1 METKNKIYEVHGVKV
16 MIDRDLAGAIDYETK
31 VLNQLVRRN
40 INKFESSDYFQI
52 SLEEFNVLKSQIVT
66 SNVVNRGGVR
76 HLPYVFTKEG
86 IRTLSTI
93 LRKEN
98 IKEIIDKI
106 LEKFDDKNELTL
118 SNNNSLIPVNTG
130 NSYQNMI
137 YEIRGQLVMLDSDLA
152 SLYNCANGTKDI
164 NKAVNRNKDRFPNDF
179 YFQLSEEKFINLKFH
194 FGTSSLNSSHGG
206 VRKLPYV
213 FTEQGVAMLA
223 TVLKTPVA
231 DAVSMRI
238 IDAFVYMRRYLS
250 GEIGSN
256 MLVNHEERILKLE
269 EQFNKFSSKRNT
281 IIYEG
286 KIYDAYSVMLDIFN
300 EAKGEIIIVDNY
312 VNKELLD
319 ILREVDKKIIVISN
333 NMNNELIKKYES
345 QYDNTQFVSDNPFH
359 DRYII
364 LDRKEVYASGMSLKD
379 VGKKYSYINKIEESI
394 FINELTKRIIK
405 ILK

>member
-1 METKNKIYEVHGVKV
+1 MENSI
-16 MIDRDLAGAIDYETK
+16 
-31 VLNQLVRRN
+31 
-40 INKFESSDYFQI
+40 
-52 SLEEFNVLKSQIVT
+52 
-66 SNVVNRGGVR
+66 
-76 HLPYVFTKEG
+76 
-86 IRTLSTI
+86 I
-93 LRKEN
+93 LKEN
-98 IKEIIDKI
+98 EKI
-106 LEKFDDKNELTL
+106 ENL
-118 SNNNSLIPVNTG
+118 
-130 NSYQNMI
+130 I
-137 YEIRGQLVMLDSDLA
+137 YEIRGKQVMLDSDLA
-152 SLYNCANGTKDI
+152 KLYECKNGTKVI
-164 NKAVNRNKDRFPNDF
+164 NQAVKRNITKFPER
-179 YFQLSEEKFINLKFH
+179 YCFQLTETEYRNLKFQN
-194 FGTSSLNSSHGG
+194 GTSSLNNYGG
-206 VRKLPYV
+206 VRKMPFV

-300 EAKGEIIIVDNY
+300 EAKDEIIIVDNY

-364 LDRKEVYASGMSLKD
+364 LDRKEMYASGMSLKD

-394 FINELTKRIIK
+394 FINELIKRIIK

>member
-1 METKNKIYEVHGVKV
+1 MENSI
-16 MIDRDLAGAIDYETK
+16 
-31 VLNQLVRRN
+31 
-40 INKFESSDYFQI
+40 
-52 SLEEFNVLKSQIVT
+52 
-66 SNVVNRGGVR
+66 
-76 HLPYVFTKEG
+76 
-86 IRTLSTI
+86 I
-93 LRKEN
+93 LKEN
-98 IKEIIDKI
+98 EKI
-106 LEKFDDKNELTL
+106 ENL
-118 SNNNSLIPVNTG
+118 
-130 NSYQNMI
+130 I
-137 YEIRGQLVMLDSDLA
+137 YEIRGKQVMLDSDLA
-152 SLYNCANGTKDI
+152 KLYECKNGTKVI
-164 NKAVNRNKDRFPNDF
+164 NQAVKRNITKFPER
-179 YFQLSEEKFINLKFH
+179 YCFQLTETEYRNLKFQN
-194 FGTSSLNSSHGG
+194 GTSSLNNYGG
-206 VRKLPYV
+206 VRKMPFV

-250 GEIGSN
+250 GVTGSN

-300 EAKGEIIIVDNY
+300 EANDEIIIVDNY

-394 FINELTKRIIK
+394 FINELIKRIIK

>member
-1 METKNKIYEVHGVKV
+1 MENSI
-16 MIDRDLAGAIDYETK
+16 
-31 VLNQLVRRN
+31 
-40 INKFESSDYFQI
+40 
-52 SLEEFNVLKSQIVT
+52 
-66 SNVVNRGGVR
+66 
-76 HLPYVFTKEG
+76 
-86 IRTLSTI
+86 I
-93 LRKEN
+93 LKEN
-98 IKEIIDKI
+98 EKI
-106 LEKFDDKNELTL
+106 ENL
-118 SNNNSLIPVNTG
+118 
-130 NSYQNMI
+130 I
-137 YEIRGQLVMLDSDLA
+137 YEIRGKQVMLDSDLA
-152 SLYNCANGTKDI
+152 KLYECKNGTKVI
-164 NKAVNRNKDRFPNDF
+164 NQAVKRNITKFPER
-179 YFQLSEEKFINLKFH
+179 YCFQLTETEYRNLKFQN
-194 FGTSSLNSSHGG
+194 GTSSLNNYGG
-206 VRKLPYV
+206 VRKMPFV

-345 QYDNTQFVSDNPFH
+345 QYDNTQFVTDNPFH

-394 FINELTKRIIK
+394 FINELIKRIIK

>member
-1 METKNKIYEVHGVKV
+1 MENSI
-16 MIDRDLAGAIDYETK
+16 
-31 VLNQLVRRN
+31 
-40 INKFESSDYFQI
+40 
-52 SLEEFNVLKSQIVT
+52 
-66 SNVVNRGGVR
+66 
-76 HLPYVFTKEG
+76 
-86 IRTLSTI
+86 I
-93 LRKEN
+93 LKEN
-98 IKEIIDKI
+98 EKI
-106 LEKFDDKNELTL
+106 ENL
-118 SNNNSLIPVNTG
+118 
-130 NSYQNMI
+130 I
-137 YEIRGQLVMLDSDLA
+137 YEIRGKQVMLDSDLA
-152 SLYNCANGTKDI
+152 KLYECKNGTKVI
-164 NKAVNRNKDRFPNDF
+164 NQAVKRNITKFPER
-179 YFQLSEEKFINLKFH
+179 YCFQLTETEYRNLKFQN
-194 FGTSSLNSSHGG
+194 GTSSLNNYGG
-206 VRKLPYV
+206 VRKMPFV

-250 GEIGSN
+250 DVTGSN

-286 KIYDAYSVMLDIFN
+286 KIYDAYSVILDIFN

-364 LDRKEVYASGMSLKD
+364 LDRKEVYVSGMSLKD

-394 FINELTKRIIK
+394 FINELIKRIIK

>member
-1 METKNKIYEVHGVKV
+1 MKNSI
-16 MIDRDLAGAIDYETK
+16 
-31 VLNQLVRRN
+31 
-40 INKFESSDYFQI
+40 
-52 SLEEFNVLKSQIVT
+52 
-66 SNVVNRGGVR
+66 
-76 HLPYVFTKEG
+76 
-86 IRTLSTI
+86 I
-93 LRKEN
+93 LKEN
-98 IKEIIDKI
+98 EKI
-106 LEKFDDKNELTL
+106 ENL
-118 SNNNSLIPVNTG
+118 
-130 NSYQNMI
+130 I
-137 YEIRGQLVMLDSDLA
+137 YEIRGKQVMLDSDLA
-152 SLYNCANGTKDI
+152 KLYECKNGTKVI
-164 NKAVNRNKDRFPNDF
+164 NQAVKRNITKFPER
-179 YFQLSEEKFINLKFH
+179 YCFQLTETEYRNLKFQN
-194 FGTSSLNSSHGG
+194 GTSSLNNYGG
-206 VRKLPYV
+206 VRKMPFV

-300 EAKGEIIIVDNY
+300 EAKDEIIIVDNY

-364 LDRKEVYASGMSLKD
+364 LDRKEVYVSGMPLKD

>member
-1 METKNKIYEVHGVKV
+1 MENSI
-16 MIDRDLAGAIDYETK
+16 
-31 VLNQLVRRN
+31 
-40 INKFESSDYFQI
+40 
-52 SLEEFNVLKSQIVT
+52 
-66 SNVVNRGGVR
+66 
-76 HLPYVFTKEG
+76 
-86 IRTLSTI
+86 I
-93 LRKEN
+93 LKEN
-98 IKEIIDKI
+98 EKI
-106 LEKFDDKNELTL
+106 ENL
-118 SNNNSLIPVNTG
+118 
-130 NSYQNMI
+130 I
-137 YEIRGQLVMLDSDLA
+137 YEIRGKQVMLDSDLA
-152 SLYNCANGTKDI
+152 KLYECKNGTKVI
-164 NKAVNRNKDRFPNDF
+164 NQAVKRNITKFPER
-179 YFQLSEEKFINLKFH
+179 YCFQLTETEYRNLKFQN
-194 FGTSSLNSSHGG
+194 GTSSLNNYGG
-206 VRKLPYV
+206 VRKMPFV

-300 EAKGEIIIVDNY
+300 EAKDEIIIVDNY

-364 LDRKEVYASGMSLKD
+364 LDRKEAYVSGMSLKD

-394 FINELTKRIIK
+394 FINELIKRIIK

>member
-1 METKNKIYEVHGVKV
+1 MENS
-16 MIDRDLAGAIDYETK
+16 MILKET
-31 VLNQLVRRN
+31 
-40 INKFESSDYFQI
+40 
-52 SLEEFNVLKSQIVT
+52 
-66 SNVVNRGGVR
+66 
-76 HLPYVFTKEG
+76 
-86 IRTLSTI
+86 
-93 LRKEN
+93 EN
-98 IKEIIDKI
+98 IEN
-106 LEKFDDKNELTL
+106 L
-118 SNNNSLIPVNTG
+118 
-130 NSYQNMI
+130 I
-137 YEIRGQLVMLDSDLA
+137 YEIRGKQVMLDSDLA
-152 SLYNCANGTKDI
+152 KLYECKNGTKTVNLAVKRNI
-164 NKAVNRNKDRFPNDF
+164 NKFPEK
-179 YFQLSEEKFINLKFH
+179 YCFQLSENEYKNLKFQNE
-194 FGTSSLNSSHGG
+194 TSSLNNYGG
-206 VRKLPYV
+206 VRKMPFV

-231 DAVSMRI
+231 DAVSMKI

-250 GEIGSN
+250 GVTGSN

-300 EAKGEIIIVDNY
+300 EAKDEIIIVDNY

-345 QYDNTQFVSDNPFH
+345 QYDNTQFVSNNPFH

>member
-1 METKNKIYEVHGVKV
+1 MENSI
-16 MIDRDLAGAIDYETK
+16 
-31 VLNQLVRRN
+31 
-40 INKFESSDYFQI
+40 
-52 SLEEFNVLKSQIVT
+52 
-66 SNVVNRGGVR
+66 
-76 HLPYVFTKEG
+76 
-86 IRTLSTI
+86 I
-93 LRKEN
+93 LKEN
-98 IKEIIDKI
+98 EKI
-106 LEKFDDKNELTL
+106 ENL
-118 SNNNSLIPVNTG
+118 
-130 NSYQNMI
+130 I
-137 YEIRGQLVMLDSDLA
+137 YEIRGKQVMLDSDLA
-152 SLYNCANGTKDI
+152 KLYECKNGTKVI
-164 NKAVNRNKDRFPNDF
+164 NQAVKRNITKFPER
-179 YFQLSEEKFINLKFH
+179 YCFQLTETEYRNLKFQN
-194 FGTSSLNSSHGG
+194 GTSSLNNYGG
-206 VRKLPYV
+206 VRKMPFV

-238 IDAFVYMRRYLS
+238 IDAFVYIRRYLS
-250 GEIGSN
+250 DVTGSN
-256 MLVNHEERILKLE
+256 MLANHEERILKLE

-394 FINELTKRIIK
+394 FINELIKRIIK

>member
-1 METKNKIYEVHGVKV
+1 MENSI
-16 MIDRDLAGAIDYETK
+16 
-31 VLNQLVRRN
+31 
-40 INKFESSDYFQI
+40 
-52 SLEEFNVLKSQIVT
+52 
-66 SNVVNRGGVR
+66 
-76 HLPYVFTKEG
+76 
-86 IRTLSTI
+86 I
-93 LRKEN
+93 LKEN
-98 IKEIIDKI
+98 EKI
-106 LEKFDDKNELTL
+106 ENL
-118 SNNNSLIPVNTG
+118 
-130 NSYQNMI
+130 I
-137 YEIRGQLVMLDSDLA
+137 YEIRGKQVMLDSDLA
-152 SLYNCANGTKDI
+152 KLYECKNGTKVI
-164 NKAVNRNKDRFPNDF
+164 NQAVKRNITKFPER
-179 YFQLSEEKFINLKFH
+179 YCFQLTETEYRNLKFQN
-194 FGTSSLNSSHGG
+194 GTSSLNNYGG
-206 VRKLPYV
+206 VRKMPFV

-250 GEIGSN
+250 DVTGSN

-345 QYDNTQFVSDNPFH
+345 QYDNTQFVTDNPFH

-364 LDRKEVYASGMSLKD
+364 LDRKEVYVSGMSLKD

-394 FINELTKRIIK
+394 FINELIKRIIK

>member
-1 METKNKIYEVHGVKV
+1 MENSI
-16 MIDRDLAGAIDYETK
+16 
-31 VLNQLVRRN
+31 
-40 INKFESSDYFQI
+40 
-52 SLEEFNVLKSQIVT
+52 
-66 SNVVNRGGVR
+66 
-76 HLPYVFTKEG
+76 
-86 IRTLSTI
+86 I
-93 LRKEN
+93 LKEN
-98 IKEIIDKI
+98 EKI
-106 LEKFDDKNELTL
+106 ENL
-118 SNNNSLIPVNTG
+118 
-130 NSYQNMI
+130 I
-137 YEIRGQLVMLDSDLA
+137 YEIRGKQVMLDSDLA
-152 SLYNCANGTKDI
+152 KLYECKNGTKVI
-164 NKAVNRNKDRFPNDF
+164 NQAVKRNITKFPER
-179 YFQLSEEKFINLKFH
+179 YCFQLTETEYRNLKFQN
-194 FGTSSLNSSHGG
+194 GTSSLNNYGG
-206 VRKLPYV
+206 VRKMPFV

-250 GEIGSN
+250 GVTGSN

-300 EAKGEIIIVDNY
+300 EAKDEIIIVDNY

-364 LDRKEVYASGMSLKD
+364 LDRKEVYVSGMSLKD

>member
-1 METKNKIYEVHGVKV
+1 ME
-16 MIDRDLAGAIDYETK
+16 
-31 VLNQLVRRN
+31 
-40 INKFESSDYFQI
+40 
-52 SLEEFNVLKSQIVT
+52 KSI
-66 SNVVNRGGVR
+66 
-76 HLPYVFTKEG
+76 
-86 IRTLSTI
+86 I
-93 LRKEN
+93 LKEN
-98 IKEIIDKI
+98 EKI
-106 LEKFDDKNELTL
+106 ENL
-118 SNNNSLIPVNTG
+118 
-130 NSYQNMI
+130 I
-137 YEIRGQLVMLDSDLA
+137 YEIRGKQVMLDSDLA
-152 SLYNCANGTKDI
+152 KLYECKNGTKVI
-164 NKAVNRNKDRFPNDF
+164 NQAVKRNITKFPER
-179 YFQLSEEKFINLKFH
+179 YCFQLTETEYRNLKFQN
-194 FGTSSLNSSHGG
+194 GTSSLNNYGG
-206 VRKLPYV
+206 VRKMPFV
-213 FTEQGVAMLA
+213 FTEQGVTMLA

-250 GEIGSN
+250 GKIGSN

-333 NMNNELIKKYES
+333 NMNNELIKKYKS

-364 LDRKEVYASGMSLKD
+364 LDRKEVYVSGMSLKD

-394 FINELTKRIIK
+394 FINELIKRIIK

>member
-1 METKNKIYEVHGVKV
+1 MENSI
-16 MIDRDLAGAIDYETK
+16 
-31 VLNQLVRRN
+31 
-40 INKFESSDYFQI
+40 
-52 SLEEFNVLKSQIVT
+52 
-66 SNVVNRGGVR
+66 
-76 HLPYVFTKEG
+76 
-86 IRTLSTI
+86 I
-93 LRKEN
+93 LKEN
-98 IKEIIDKI
+98 EKI
-106 LEKFDDKNELTL
+106 ENL
-118 SNNNSLIPVNTG
+118 
-130 NSYQNMI
+130 I
-137 YEIRGQLVMLDSDLA
+137 YEIRGKQVMLDSDLA
-152 SLYNCANGTKDI
+152 KLYECKNGTKVI
-164 NKAVNRNKDRFPNDF
+164 NQAVKRNITKFPER
-179 YFQLSEEKFINLKFH
+179 YCFQLTETEYRNLKFQN
-194 FGTSSLNSSHGG
+194 GTSSLNNYGG
-206 VRKLPYV
+206 VRKMPFV

-238 IDAFVYMRRYLS
+238 IDAFVYIRRYLS
-250 GEIGSN
+250 DVTGSN

-286 KIYDAYSVMLDIFN
+286 KIYDAYSVILDIFN

-364 LDRKEVYASGMSLKD
+364 LDRKEVYVSGMSLKD

-394 FINELTKRIIK
+394 FINELIKRIIK

>member
-1 METKNKIYEVHGVKV
+1 MENSI
-16 MIDRDLAGAIDYETK
+16 
-31 VLNQLVRRN
+31 
-40 INKFESSDYFQI
+40 
-52 SLEEFNVLKSQIVT
+52 
-66 SNVVNRGGVR
+66 
-76 HLPYVFTKEG
+76 
-86 IRTLSTI
+86 I
-93 LRKEN
+93 LKEN
-98 IKEIIDKI
+98 EKI
-106 LEKFDDKNELTL
+106 ENL
-118 SNNNSLIPVNTG
+118 
-130 NSYQNMI
+130 I
-137 YEIRGQLVMLDSDLA
+137 YEIRGKQVMLDSDLA
-152 SLYNCANGTKDI
+152 KLYECKNGTKVI
-164 NKAVNRNKDRFPNDF
+164 NQAVKRNITKFPER
-179 YFQLSEEKFINLKFH
+179 YCFQLTETEYRNLKFQN
-194 FGTSSLNSSHGG
+194 GTSSLNNYGG
-206 VRKLPYV
+206 VRKMPFV

-364 LDRKEVYASGMSLKD
+364 LDRKEAYVSGMSLKD

-394 FINELTKRIIK
+394 FINELIKRIIK

>member
-1 METKNKIYEVHGVKV
+1 ME
-16 MIDRDLAGAIDYETK
+16 
-31 VLNQLVRRN
+31 N
-40 INKFESSDYFQI
+40 I
-52 SLEEFNVLKSQIVT
+52 
-66 SNVVNRGGVR
+66 
-76 HLPYVFTKEG
+76 
-86 IRTLSTI
+86 I
-93 LRKEN
+93 LKEN
-98 IKEIIDKI
+98 EKI
-106 LEKFDDKNELTL
+106 ENL
-118 SNNNSLIPVNTG
+118 
-130 NSYQNMI
+130 I
-137 YEIRGQLVMLDSDLA
+137 YEIRGKQVMLDSDLA
-152 SLYNCANGTKDI
+152 KLYECKNGTKVI
-164 NKAVNRNKDRFPNDF
+164 NQAVKRNITKFPER
-179 YFQLSEEKFINLKFH
+179 YCFQLTETEYRNLKFQNE
-194 FGTSSLNSSHGG
+194 TSSLNNYGG
-206 VRKLPYV
+206 VRKMPFV

-345 QYDNTQFVSDNPFH
+345 QYDNTQFVTDNPFH

-364 LDRKEVYASGMSLKD
+364 LDRKEVYVSGMSLKD

-394 FINELTKRIIK
+394 FINELIKRIIK

>member
-1 METKNKIYEVHGVKV
+1 MENSI
-16 MIDRDLAGAIDYETK
+16 
-31 VLNQLVRRN
+31 
-40 INKFESSDYFQI
+40 
-52 SLEEFNVLKSQIVT
+52 
-66 SNVVNRGGVR
+66 
-76 HLPYVFTKEG
+76 
-86 IRTLSTI
+86 I
-93 LRKEN
+93 LKEN
-98 IKEIIDKI
+98 EKI
-106 LEKFDDKNELTL
+106 ENL
-118 SNNNSLIPVNTG
+118 
-130 NSYQNMI
+130 I
-137 YEIRGQLVMLDSDLA
+137 YEIRGKQVMLDSDLA
-152 SLYNCANGTKDI
+152 KLYECKNGTKVI
-164 NKAVNRNKDRFPNDF
+164 NQAVKRNITKFPER
-179 YFQLSEEKFINLKFH
+179 YCFQLTETEYRNLKFQN
-194 FGTSSLNSSHGG
+194 GTSSLNNYGG
-206 VRKLPYV
+206 VRKMPFV

-345 QYDNTQFVSDNPFH
+345 QYDNTQFVTDNPFH

-379 VGKKYSYINKIEESI
+379 VVKKYSYINKIEESI
-394 FINELTKRIIK
+394 FINELIKRIIK

>member
-1 METKNKIYEVHGVKV
+1 MENSI
-16 MIDRDLAGAIDYETK
+16 
-31 VLNQLVRRN
+31 
-40 INKFESSDYFQI
+40 
-52 SLEEFNVLKSQIVT
+52 
-66 SNVVNRGGVR
+66 
-76 HLPYVFTKEG
+76 
-86 IRTLSTI
+86 I
-93 LRKEN
+93 LKEN
-98 IKEIIDKI
+98 EKI
-106 LEKFDDKNELTL
+106 ENL
-118 SNNNSLIPVNTG
+118 
-130 NSYQNMI
+130 I
-137 YEIRGQLVMLDSDLA
+137 YEIRGKQVMLDSDLA
-152 SLYNCANGTKDI
+152 KLYECKNGTKVI
-164 NKAVNRNKDRFPNDF
+164 NQAVKRNITKFPER
-179 YFQLSEEKFINLKFH
+179 YCFQLTETEYRNLKFQN
-194 FGTSSLNSSHGG
+194 GTSSLNNYGG
-206 VRKLPYV
+206 VRKMPFV

-238 IDAFVYMRRYLS
+238 IDAFVYMKRYLS

-269 EQFNKFSSKRNT
+269 EQFNRFSSKRNT

-300 EAKGEIIIVDNY
+300 EAKDEIIIVDNY

-345 QYDNTQFVSDNPFH
+345 QYDNTQFVSNNPFH

-364 LDRKEVYASGMSLKD
+364 LDKKEVYASGMSLKD

>member
-1 METKNKIYEVHGVKV
+1 MKNSI
-16 MIDRDLAGAIDYETK
+16 
-31 VLNQLVRRN
+31 
-40 INKFESSDYFQI
+40 
-52 SLEEFNVLKSQIVT
+52 
-66 SNVVNRGGVR
+66 
-76 HLPYVFTKEG
+76 
-86 IRTLSTI
+86 I
-93 LRKEN
+93 LKEN
-98 IKEIIDKI
+98 EKI
-106 LEKFDDKNELTL
+106 ENL
-118 SNNNSLIPVNTG
+118 
-130 NSYQNMI
+130 I
-137 YEIRGQLVMLDSDLA
+137 YEIRGKQVMLDSDLA
-152 SLYNCANGTKDI
+152 KLYECKNGTKVI
-164 NKAVNRNKDRFPNDF
+164 NQAVKRNITKFPER
-179 YFQLSEEKFINLKFH
+179 YCFQLTETEYRNLKFH
-194 FGTSSLNSSHGG
+194 FGTSSLNNYGG
-206 VRKLPYV
+206 VRKMPFV

-300 EAKGEIIIVDNY
+300 EAKDEIIIVDNY

-394 FINELTKRIIK
+394 FINELIKRIIK

>member
-1 METKNKIYEVHGVKV
+1 MENSI
-16 MIDRDLAGAIDYETK
+16 
-31 VLNQLVRRN
+31 
-40 INKFESSDYFQI
+40 
-52 SLEEFNVLKSQIVT
+52 
-66 SNVVNRGGVR
+66 
-76 HLPYVFTKEG
+76 
-86 IRTLSTI
+86 I
-93 LRKEN
+93 LKEN
-98 IKEIIDKI
+98 EKI
-106 LEKFDDKNELTL
+106 ENL
-118 SNNNSLIPVNTG
+118 
-130 NSYQNMI
+130 I
-137 YEIRGQLVMLDSDLA
+137 YEIRGKQVMLDSDLA
-152 SLYNCANGTKDI
+152 KLYECKNGTKVI
-164 NKAVNRNKDRFPNDF
+164 NQAVKRNITKFPER
-179 YFQLSEEKFINLKFH
+179 YCFQLTETEYRNLKFQN
-194 FGTSSLNSSHGG
+194 GTSSLNNYGG
-206 VRKLPYV
+206 VRKMPFV
-213 FTEQGVAMLA
+213 FTEQGVAMWA

-300 EAKGEIIIVDNY
+300 EAKDEIIIVDNY

-345 QYDNTQFVSDNPFH
+345 QYDNTQFVSNNPFH

-394 FINELTKRIIK
+394 FINELIKRIIK

>member
-1 METKNKIYEVHGVKV
+1 MENSI
-16 MIDRDLAGAIDYETK
+16 
-31 VLNQLVRRN
+31 
-40 INKFESSDYFQI
+40 
-52 SLEEFNVLKSQIVT
+52 
-66 SNVVNRGGVR
+66 
-76 HLPYVFTKEG
+76 
-86 IRTLSTI
+86 I
-93 LRKEN
+93 LKEN
-98 IKEIIDKI
+98 EKI
-106 LEKFDDKNELTL
+106 ENL
-118 SNNNSLIPVNTG
+118 
-130 NSYQNMI
+130 I
-137 YEIRGQLVMLDSDLA
+137 YEIRGKQVMLDSDLA
-152 SLYNCANGTKDI
+152 KLYECKNGTKVI
-164 NKAVNRNKDRFPNDF
+164 NQAVKRNITKFPER
-179 YFQLSEEKFINLKFH
+179 YCFQLTETEYRNLKFQN
-194 FGTSSLNSSHGG
+194 GTSSLNNYGG
-206 VRKLPYV
+206 VRKMPFV

-394 FINELTKRIIK
+394 FINELIKRIIK

>member
-1 METKNKIYEVHGVKV
+1 MENSI
-16 MIDRDLAGAIDYETK
+16 
-31 VLNQLVRRN
+31 
-40 INKFESSDYFQI
+40 
-52 SLEEFNVLKSQIVT
+52 
-66 SNVVNRGGVR
+66 
-76 HLPYVFTKEG
+76 
-86 IRTLSTI
+86 I
-93 LRKEN
+93 LKEN
-98 IKEIIDKI
+98 EKI
-106 LEKFDDKNELTL
+106 ENL
-118 SNNNSLIPVNTG
+118 
-130 NSYQNMI
+130 I
-137 YEIRGQLVMLDSDLA
+137 YEIRGKQVMLDSDLA
-152 SLYNCANGTKDI
+152 KLYECKNGTKVI
-164 NKAVNRNKDRFPNDF
+164 NQAVKRNITKFPER
-179 YFQLSEEKFINLKFH
+179 YCFQLTETEYRNLKFQN
-194 FGTSSLNSSHGG
+194 GTSSLNNYGG
-206 VRKLPYV
+206 VRKMPFV

-231 DAVSMRI
+231 DAVSMKI

-250 GEIGSN
+250 GVTGSN

-345 QYDNTQFVSDNPFH
+345 QYYNTQFVSDNPFH

-364 LDRKEVYASGMSLKD
+364 LDRKEVYVSGMSLKD

-394 FINELTKRIIK
+394 FINELIKRIIK

>member
-1 METKNKIYEVHGVKV
+1 M
-16 MIDRDLAGAIDYETK
+16 
-31 VLNQLVRRN
+31 
-40 INKFESSDYFQI
+40 
-52 SLEEFNVLKSQIVT
+52 
-66 SNVVNRGGVR
+66 
-76 HLPYVFTKEG
+76 
-86 IRTLSTI
+86 
-93 LRKEN
+93 
-98 IKEIIDKI
+98 
-106 LEKFDDKNELTL
+106 
-118 SNNNSLIPVNTG
+118 
-130 NSYQNMI
+130 
-137 YEIRGQLVMLDSDLA
+137 
-152 SLYNCANGTKDI
+152 
-164 NKAVNRNKDRFPNDF
+164 
-179 YFQLSEEKFINLKFH
+179 
-194 FGTSSLNSSHGG
+194 
-206 VRKLPYV
+206 PYV
-213 FTEQGVAMLA
+213 FTEQGVYMLA
-223 TVLKTPVA
+223 TILRTKVA
-231 DAVSMRI
+231 SDITMRI
-238 IDAFVYMRRYLS
+238 IDAFVYIRRYLS
-250 GEIGSN
+250 DVTGSN

-300 EAKGEIIIVDNY
+300 EANDEIIIVDNY

-394 FINELTKRIIK
+394 FINELIKRIIK

>member
-1 METKNKIYEVHGVKV
+1 MENS
-16 MIDRDLAGAIDYETK
+16 MILKET
-31 VLNQLVRRN
+31 
-40 INKFESSDYFQI
+40 
-52 SLEEFNVLKSQIVT
+52 
-66 SNVVNRGGVR
+66 
-76 HLPYVFTKEG
+76 
-86 IRTLSTI
+86 
-93 LRKEN
+93 EN
-98 IKEIIDKI
+98 IEN
-106 LEKFDDKNELTL
+106 L
-118 SNNNSLIPVNTG
+118 
-130 NSYQNMI
+130 I
-137 YEIRGQLVMLDSDLA
+137 YEIRGKQVMLDSDLA
-152 SLYNCANGTKDI
+152 KLYECKNGTKTVNLAVKRNI
-164 NKAVNRNKDRFPNDF
+164 NKFPEK
-179 YFQLSEEKFINLKFH
+179 YCFQLSENEYKNLKFQNE
-194 FGTSSLNSSHGG
+194 TSSLNNYGG
-206 VRKLPYV
+206 VRKMPFV

-231 DAVSMRI
+231 DAVSMKI

-250 GEIGSN
+250 GVTGSN

-364 LDRKEVYASGMSLKD
+364 LDRKEVYVSGMSLKD

-394 FINELTKRIIK
+394 FINELIKRIIK

>member
-1 METKNKIYEVHGVKV
+1 MENSI
-16 MIDRDLAGAIDYETK
+16 
-31 VLNQLVRRN
+31 
-40 INKFESSDYFQI
+40 
-52 SLEEFNVLKSQIVT
+52 
-66 SNVVNRGGVR
+66 
-76 HLPYVFTKEG
+76 
-86 IRTLSTI
+86 I
-93 LRKEN
+93 LKEN
-98 IKEIIDKI
+98 EKI
-106 LEKFDDKNELTL
+106 ENL
-118 SNNNSLIPVNTG
+118 
-130 NSYQNMI
+130 I
-137 YEIRGQLVMLDSDLA
+137 YEIRGKQVMLDSDLA
-152 SLYNCANGTKDI
+152 KLYECKNGTKVI
-164 NKAVNRNKDRFPNDF
+164 NQAVKRNITKFPER
-179 YFQLSEEKFINLKFH
+179 YCFQLTETEYRNLKFQN
-194 FGTSSLNSSHGG
+194 GTSSLNNYGG
-206 VRKLPYV
+206 VRKMPFV

-238 IDAFVYMRRYLS
+238 IDAFVYIRRYLS
-250 GEIGSN
+250 DVTGSN
-256 MLVNHEERILKLE
+256 MLANHEERILKLE

-300 EAKGEIIIVDNY
+300 EANDEIIIVDNY

-345 QYDNTQFVSDNPFH
+345 QYDNTQFVTDNPFH

-394 FINELTKRIIK
+394 FINELIKRIIK

>member
-1 METKNKIYEVHGVKV
+1 MENSI
-16 MIDRDLAGAIDYETK
+16 
-31 VLNQLVRRN
+31 
-40 INKFESSDYFQI
+40 
-52 SLEEFNVLKSQIVT
+52 
-66 SNVVNRGGVR
+66 
-76 HLPYVFTKEG
+76 
-86 IRTLSTI
+86 I
-93 LRKEN
+93 LKEN
-98 IKEIIDKI
+98 EKIKN
-106 LEKFDDKNELTL
+106 L
-118 SNNNSLIPVNTG
+118 
-130 NSYQNMI
+130 I
-137 YEIRGQLVMLDSDLA
+137 YEIRGKQVMLDSDLA
-152 SLYNCANGTKDI
+152 KLYECKNGTKVI
-164 NKAVNRNKDRFPNDF
+164 NQAVKRNITKFPER
-179 YFQLSEEKFINLKFH
+179 YCFQLTETEYRNLKFQN
-194 FGTSSLNSSHGG
+194 GTSSLNNYGG
-206 VRKLPYV
+206 VRKMPFV

-300 EAKGEIIIVDNY
+300 EANDEIIIVDNY

-345 QYDNTQFVSDNPFH
+345 QYDNIQFVTDNPFH

>member
-1 METKNKIYEVHGVKV
+1 MENSI
-16 MIDRDLAGAIDYETK
+16 
-31 VLNQLVRRN
+31 
-40 INKFESSDYFQI
+40 
-52 SLEEFNVLKSQIVT
+52 
-66 SNVVNRGGVR
+66 
-76 HLPYVFTKEG
+76 
-86 IRTLSTI
+86 I
-93 LRKEN
+93 LKEN
-98 IKEIIDKI
+98 EKI
-106 LEKFDDKNELTL
+106 ENL
-118 SNNNSLIPVNTG
+118 
-130 NSYQNMI
+130 I
-137 YEIRGQLVMLDSDLA
+137 YEIRGKQVMLDSDLA
-152 SLYNCANGTKDI
+152 KLYECKNGTKVI
-164 NKAVNRNKDRFPNDF
+164 NQAVKRNITKFPER
-179 YFQLSEEKFINLKFH
+179 YCFQLTETEYRNLKFQN
-194 FGTSSLNSSHGG
+194 GTSSLNNYGG
-206 VRKLPYV
+206 VRKMPFV

-250 GEIGSN
+250 GKIGSN

-300 EAKGEIIIVDNY
+300 EAKDEIIIVDNY

-394 FINELTKRIIK
+394 FINELIKRIIK